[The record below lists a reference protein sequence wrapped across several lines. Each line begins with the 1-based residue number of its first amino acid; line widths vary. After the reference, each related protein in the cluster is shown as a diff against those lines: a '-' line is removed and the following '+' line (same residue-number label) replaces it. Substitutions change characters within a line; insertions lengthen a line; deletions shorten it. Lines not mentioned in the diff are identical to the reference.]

1 MASAPIK
8 TKQAPAKARANPKTT
23 VAKKMQLNVNDLY
36 VNDQAKR
43 KLLNTYDLINLKK
56 LAKIGKVNTNIKLSP
71 SEQAEVDKI
80 SNEVG
85 FKAGLR
91 KLNAYLKVALIEKII
106 KYDAKNKSM
115 LCKNIFDN
123 SGEYTKPE
131 AGVGF
136 AYNEEQPAIVE
147 EILND
152 DDQTMID
159 QFGWNEDLSTLINSQ
174 TQKLVEQLN
183 EAPPDDNEVDFVDQA
198 NNQRVDN
205 EPLVIADP
213 IEATESSAQPI
224 DEVIDHI
231 KQPNQTSAKI
241 IEPIIS
247 NAYENDL
254 FKEAPFMQATHS
266 GPLTVQ
272 TKKAIAIEGQIV
284 EVKTQVYK
292 IAITNKPSEQIVIG
306 SVFYTD
312 DKTNPTMIE
321 VCEIVNEQLVKGF
334 VLGDETGLKVGTKVH
349 SSNQPYAISISV
361 QSLGRVMDPIGR
373 PLDDPT
379 HPIKGEKYEPL
390 TTDDNGYNIEVKSQL
405 LETGIKVIDLL
416 VPIAKGGKTGLFG
429 GAGVGKTV
437 IVQELIN
444 TFIKQH
450 DGIAVFAGIGERIRE
465 GHELWQEAQQLGFIN
480 KTTFIFGQM
489 QEAPGLRIRS
499 AFSAIKHAEYF
510 RANLGKSV
518 LLFMDNVFRYVQAGS
533 ELSAL
538 LDRTPAAVGYQPT
551 LVSDVGRLEERINSN
566 LNGDITSIQAVYVPA
581 DDLTD
586 PAPVAIT
593 SHFDAKIILSREMAA
608 QGLYPAIDPL
618 SSSSKL
624 LSTRF
629 TTLRHI
635 EIAKQVV
642 ETLKKLIKLEDIVSI
657 LGYDALIEEDKKLMA
672 TGLRLRRFL
681 TQPFVVSEKFSG
693 VSGRFVK
700 LEDTLNDFE
709 AILSGQYN
717 HIDEHYFSYVG
728 SLTEVLAKHKTDYEQ
743 QSNQLNQVQ
752 GVVSE

>member
-1 MASAPIK
+1 MATAVSK
-8 TKQAPAKARANPKTT
+8 TKQALAKPRANPKPPTT
-23 VAKKMQLNVNDLY
+23 KKTQLSVNDLY
-36 VNDQAKR
+36 ANDQAKR

-56 LAKIGKVNTNIKLSP
+56 LAKIAKVNTNIKLSP

-91 KLNAYLKVALIEKII
+91 KLNACLKAALIEKIV
-106 KYDAKNKSM
+106 KYDAKNKSI
-115 LCKNIFDN
+115 LSKNIFDN
-123 SGEYTKPE
+123 SSEYTKPE

-136 AYNEEQPAIVE
+136 AYNEEQPTIVDQ
-147 EILND
+147 IIND

-159 QFGWNEDLSTLINSQ
+159 QFSWNEDLSTLINSQ

-183 EAPPDDNEVDFVDQA
+183 EARPDDDEVDFIDQT
-198 NNQRVDN
+198 NEQQVDN
-205 EPLVIADP
+205 EPVAIPDP
-213 IEATESSAQPI
+213 IEATTSAQPI
-224 DEVIDHI
+224 DEVVDHI
-231 KQPNQTSAKI
+231 KQVSKPSAKM

-247 NAYENDL
+247 NAYKNDL

-272 TKKAIAIEGQIV
+272 TKKAIVIEGQIV

-292 IAITNKPSEQIVIG
+292 IAITNKPSEQIAIG

-349 SSNQPYAISISV
+349 SSNQPYAISISP

-390 TTDDNGYNIEVKSQL
+390 TTDDNGYNIEIKNQL

-642 ETLKKLIKLEDIVSI
+642 EILKKLIKLEDIVSI

-693 VSGRFVK
+693 VRGCFVK

-728 SLTEVLAKHKTDYEQ
+728 SLTEVLAKHKADLEQ
-743 QSNQLNQVQ
+743 QSHQLNQVQ